1 MRSRY
6 SKKHTLSPKDV
17 SKVSAPPT
25 GNTKCKIFVLSRRKT
40 RVVLSF
46 RGLMSYTGASC
57 PKEEQVLL
65 LEAKAYPLR
74 RANCLKNNAEFS
86 ISS

>member
-6 SKKHTLSPKDV
+6 SKEHTLSPKDV
-17 SKVSAPPT
+17 FKVITPPT
-25 GNTKCKIFVLSRRKT
+25 ENTKCKIFVLSRRKT

-46 RGLMSYTGASC
+46 RSLMSCPVASC

-65 LEAKAYPLR
+65 LEAKAYLLR
-74 RANCLKNNAEFS
+74 RANCLKNN
-86 ISS
+86 